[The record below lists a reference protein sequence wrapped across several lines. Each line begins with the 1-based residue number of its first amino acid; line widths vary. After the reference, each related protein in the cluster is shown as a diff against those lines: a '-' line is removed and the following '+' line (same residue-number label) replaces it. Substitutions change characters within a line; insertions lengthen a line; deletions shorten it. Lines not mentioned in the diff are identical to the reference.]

1 MGAEE
6 IKKNQKLDLTT
17 ANRDGTTIAYQAI
30 VNPLSSEELIKSFSA
45 TISSEDLNKIKNFK
59 LEFIAKSKDLKGF
72 RPGKA
77 PLNVIWNQHQGEIL
91 NEMANDLINETTQ
104 GIINKLDID
113 LVTAPK
119 IDLKHFELEKG
130 LEFEA
135 TLHLSPEF
143 DLPEMKDISLEKLT
157 YEIKDTDIK
166 DRVKTLLSRH
176 KSHVKA
182 NNTHKAANGDKV
194 VIDFEGK
201 IDGVAFPGGTAKGHT
216 LELGTKSFIDNFE
229 DQLLK
234 HKAGDEVLVKVTFP
248 KDYQQKDFAGKKAE
262 FTVTI
267 HEILQA
273 KTCENEED
281 FAKDVGFA
289 SVDEMNAKVKEALTR
304 ECTEKSHVQMKIAL
318 FDKLDKACNFT
329 LPQMMVDQEFAQ
341 LWKNVEG
348 MIERKETDKTEKELK
363 AEYKKLADRRVKLG
377 LLLSAMAKKYDVKVE
392 QNDLVEAVRGQ
403 AMGNPAAAQQIIK
416 YYTENKDAVESL
428 KGPIIEEKVVQ
439 NIFKE
444 IKTTEKLTTVK
455 KLLEPAQ
462 D

>member
-1 MGAEE
+1 MGAEK
-6 IKKNQKLDLTT
+6 ITKNYKLDLTT
-17 ANRDGTTIAYQAI
+17 ANRDGTTIAYQAT
-30 VNPLSSEELIKSFSA
+30 VNPLSSEELIKTFSA
-45 TISSEDLNKIKNFK
+45 TVPTEALNAIKDFK
-59 LEFIAKSKDLKGF
+59 LRFVAKSKNLKGF

-104 GIINKLDID
+104 GIVNELNVD
-113 LVTAPK
+113 LVTSPK
-119 IDLKHFELEKG
+119 IDLKHFDLEKG
-130 LEFEA
+130 LEFEV

-143 DLPEMKDISLEKLT
+143 DLPEVKDISLEKLT
-157 YEIKDTDIK
+157 YEIKDSDIK
-166 DRVKTLLSRH
+166 DRVKTLLDRH
-176 KSHVKA
+176 KTYVKA
-182 NNTHKAANGDKV
+182 KDTYKAANGDKV

-201 IDGVAFPGGTAKGHT
+201 IDNVVFPGGTAKGHT

-234 HKAGDEVLVKVTFP
+234 HKAGDEVLVTVTFP
-248 KDYQQKDFAGKKAE
+248 KDYHQKDFAGKKAE
-262 FTVTI
+262 FSVTI
-267 HEILQA
+267 HEVLQA
-273 KTCENEED
+273 KTCDNEEE

-289 SVDEMNAKVKEALTR
+289 SVDEMNAKVKEALTK
-304 ECTEKSHVQMKIAL
+304 ECNEKNHVQMKIAL
-318 FDKLDKACNFT
+318 FDKLDKICNFT
-329 LPQMMVDQEFAQ
+329 LPQMMVDQEFSQ

-363 AEYKKLADRRVKLG
+363 EEYQKLAKRRVKLG

-444 IKTTEKLTTVK
+444 IKTTDKAITVK

>member
-1 MGAEE
+1 MGAEK
-6 IKKNQKLDLTT
+6 IKKNHKLDLTT
-17 ANRDGTTIAYQAI
+17 ANRDGTTIAYQAT
-30 VNPLSSEELIKSFSA
+30 VSPLSNEELVKTFSA
-45 TISSEDLNKIKNFK
+45 TVPTEALSVIKNFK
-59 LEFIAKSKDLKGF
+59 LAFVAKSKNLKGF

-104 GIINKLDID
+104 GIVNELNAD

-119 IDLKHFELEKG
+119 IDLKHFDLEKG
-130 LEFEA
+130 LEFET

-143 DLPEMKDISLEKLT
+143 DLPEVKDISLEKLT

-182 NNTHKAANGDKV
+182 KDTYKAANGDKV

-201 IDGVAFPGGTAKGHT
+201 IDNVAFPGGTAKGHT

-262 FTVTI
+262 FAVTI
-267 HEILQA
+267 HEVLQA
-273 KTCENEED
+273 KTCDNEEE

-304 ECTEKSHVQMKIAL
+304 ECDEKSHVQMKIAL
-318 FDKLDKACNFT
+318 FDKLDKSCNFT
-329 LPQMMVDQEFAQ
+329 LPQMMVDQEFSQ

-363 AEYKKLADRRVKLG
+363 AEYQKLANRRVKLG

-444 IKTTEKLTTVK
+444 IKTTEKTTTVK
-455 KLLEPAQ
+455 KLLESAQ